1 MTRSRLLLWLRGE
14 LGQTP
19 AKRHVV
25 TLESGEKRAMTVA
38 QFAEEVVRSVNT
50 SLGKPLE
57 QMNEGD
63 VQTAVGLGQLHC
75 IVPGCKFRAMAYSK
89 AADPNGRVRFLPVC
103 VNHGEWLIH
112 EAPRYLSEKYGRPVE
127 AKVEQFTEPAPWDKE
142 LDALAE
148 LEAARAQLEPGRCD
162 ACGRTDQ
169 PVKQVSPFDQRRI
182 CRSCFDTEL
191 EQHRTQSKADAE
203 RVTRDEAEDGY
214 APHDRDDQ

>member
-1 MTRSRLLLWLRGE
+1 MSARSRLLLWLRGE

-25 TLESGEKRAMTVA
+25 ALETGEKRAMTVA

-57 QMNEGD
+57 EMNEGD

-75 IVPGCKFRAMAYSK
+75 IVPGCRFRAMAYSK
-89 AADPNGRVRFLPVC
+89 AADPTGRVRYLPVC

-127 AKVEQFTEPAPWDKE
+127 AKVEQFTEPAPW
-142 LDALAE
+142 
-148 LEAARAQLEPGRCD
+148 ARQAG
-162 ACGRTDQ
+162 Q
-169 PVKQVSPFDQRRI
+169 PVRPAPDLPQLLRHRARTAPRPVASRRRARHPR
-182 CRSCFDTEL
+182 RSRRWLLTP
-191 EQHRTQSKADAE
+191 RP
-203 RVTRDEAEDGY
+203 G
-214 APHDRDDQ
+214 